1 MIQKFV
7 QSIPNSRRWVGL
19 GLRGAVRGMGLAS
32 LLLPVLCQA
41 QTAPAYTISAI
52 VGTGTPGFTGDGS
65 AAIGAEV
72 NFPSSM
78 AMDKSGNLYIADSAN
93 FRIRKVDTN
102 GNISTI
108 AGTGATGNAGDGKAA
123 TAAQFGP
130 PGGIAVDSSGN
141 VYFSDTGN
149 HTIRKIGTDGNISRF
164 AGTGTL
170 GFSGDITPY
179 TDPTAAITL
188 ASNAQISRPTGIA
201 VDSKGNV
208 YFSDTGNN
216 RIRRVSV
223 KDSSITTIAG
233 DGVGNYYGDGA
244 GAAYA
249 EVYTPT
255 GMVFD
260 AADNLYFADSS
271 NHRIRKIAAADG
283 KITTVAGF
291 GTPGKADNG
300 GLAVNSLLHYPTSV
314 AVDANGNLYIADS
327 INNRVRMVT
336 TNGVISTIAGGSALP
351 GNLGDGGPAL
361 AARMNF
367 PCSVLVNPAAKV
379 YVIDA
384 QNSRIRLL
392 TPVLS
397 TVPPASSHL
406 MGQPIRLGH

>member
-1 MIQKFV
+1 MIQNFV
-7 QSIPNSRRWVGL
+7 QVIPNGGRRNGS
-19 GLRGAVRGMGLAS
+19 GLRGALRGMGLAIS
-32 LLLPVLCQA
+32 LLPVLCQA
-41 QTAPAYTISAI
+41 QTAPAFNISAVI
-52 VGTGTPGFTGDGS
+52 GNGTAGFTGDGS
-65 AAIGAEV
+65 AALSAEV

-93 FRIRKVDTN
+93 YRIRKVDTS

-108 AGTGATGNAGDGKAA
+108 AGTGGTGNAGDGKAA

-149 HTIRKIGTDGNISRF
+149 HVIRKIGTDGNISRF

-170 GFSGDITPY
+170 GFSGDITQY
-179 TDPTAAITL
+179 TSPTAAIVL
-188 ASNAQISRPTGIA
+188 ASNAQVSGPTGIA

-233 DGVGNYYGDGA
+233 NGTGNYYGDGA

-249 EVYTPT
+249 EINHPT
-255 GMVFD
+255 GMAFD
-260 AADNLYFADSS
+260 AADNLYFADSL

-283 KITTVAGF
+283 KISTVAGF

-300 GLAVNSLLHYPTSV
+300 GLAVNSLLHYPSSV
-314 AVDANGNLYIADS
+314 SVDANGNLYIADF

-336 TNGVISTIAGGSALP
+336 TNGLISTIAGSGRF
-351 GNLGDGGPAL
+351 GNSGDGGPAL
-361 AARMNF
+361 AARMYF
-367 PCSVLVNPAAKV
+367 PCSVWVDPAGKV
-379 YVIDA
+379 YVIDSL
-384 QNSRIRLL
+384 NTRIRLL
-392 TPVLS
+392 TPLAPA
-397 TVPPASSHL
+397 VPPASL
-406 MGQPIRLGH
+406 NPNGQPIRLGH